1 MSNVSSEKNKQP
13 EKPKHKQLLSII
25 DEYLVDLECLREMHA
40 SVVPVLQAQD
50 KERKDALSEIFRVAK
65 EKGEEKVKPSSEELS
80 EPQEETTGAASDSEK
95 KEEET
100 TANSEQNDEDKK
112 KVTLKFKRTDVEYIT
127 ANINKVEKA
136 EKLFEKQLV
145 VTLVSRFD
153 EFLGKILKLILEQNP
168 EWVISADKTISYKD
182 LIALKSV
189 DKAIQGIIYK
199 EVEDLLRD
207 SHEKQIQYIDEKLKI
222 GIEKNFTKLKEFL
235 EVAERRNLFVHTGGT
250 VSSQYIDKCKG
261 FGCKVSSSLGDNLGS
276 DIDYFNSAFLVYFE
290 IGLRIGQAS
299 YRRVFEDEIEIA
311 DQALNNLAVKF
322 MNLGEY
328 SLSEVITEF
337 DLAIPEKLRSTDSEY
352 LYFAK
357 INRAVS
363 QKFQCKDFE
372 KGLSQDPWKVFHP
385 KYALSIHVLRE
396 EYSDAAKLMKSDEIK
411 SSIGREGF
419 RAWPVFKLFRET
431 DEFKESY
438 KEIYGNDYV
447 PNFEKD
453 SELKEEQENKA
464 LESES

>member
-1 MSNVSSEKNKQP
+1 MSNLSSDKE
-13 EKPKHKQLLSII
+13 EKPKHKKLLSII

-50 KERKDALSEIFRVAK
+50 KERKDALAEIFRFAEEKGK
-65 EKGEEKVKPSSEELS
+65 EKSGLQKTNVALHDGNESIDEADDDGNESIDEAADDGEKEEKKI
-80 EPQEETTGAASDSEK
+80 
-95 KEEET
+95 
-100 TANSEQNDEDKK
+100 
-112 KVTLKFKRTDVEYIT
+112 TLKFKRTDLEYIT
-127 ANINKVEKA
+127 TNVKKIEKA

-153 EFLGKILKLILEQNP
+153 EFLGKILKLILEKNP
-168 EWVISADKTISYKD
+168 EWVISDDKTISYKD

-207 SHEKQIQYIDEKLKI
+207 SHEKQIQYIDDKLKL
-222 GIEKNFTKLKEFL
+222 GIKENFSKLKEFL

-250 VSSQYIDKCKG
+250 VSSQYIDKCRS
-261 FGCKVSSSLGDNLGS
+261 FGCKVESTLGDKLGS
-276 DIDYFNSAFLVYFE
+276 NIEYFNSAFLVYFE

-328 SLSEVITEF
+328 SLAETITEF
-337 DLAIPEKLRSTDSEY
+337 DLAIPEKLRSSDTEF

-363 QKFQCKDFE
+363 QKFQEKDFE
-372 KGLSQDPWKVFHP
+372 KGLSEDPWKVFHP

-396 EYSDAAKLMKSDEIK
+396 EYSAAAKLMKSDEIK
-411 SSIGREGF
+411 SSVGQGGL

-438 KEIYGNDYV
+438 KEIYGNEYV
-447 PNFEKD
+447 PDFERD

-464 LESES
+464 LETES